1 MDRIQCVVPDERLRV
16 GHSLENLSGDFS
28 NIMAAM
34 ASIIL
39 DDTATGMRNYFGKVV
54 SYLLTISEG
63 NKKVPN
69 KNANG
74 IISKVI
80 STVSAA
86 KDDKA

>member
-1 MDRIQCVVPDERLRV
+1 MDHIQYIVPDKRSRV
-16 GHSLENLSGDFS
+16 GYLLENVSGDFP
-28 NIMAAM
+28 NIMSAM

-39 DDTATGMRNYFGKVV
+39 DNTDTGMRNDFDKVV
-54 SYLLTISEG
+54 SYLLPIAEE

-80 STVSAA
+80 SNVSDA

>member
-1 MDRIQCVVPDERLRV
+1 MDHIQCVVLDERSRAGYL
-16 GHSLENLSGDFS
+16 LENVSRDLPK
-28 NIMAAM
+28 IMEAM

-39 DDTATGMRNYFGKVV
+39 DDTATGMRNYFEKAVA
-54 SYLLTISEG
+54 YLLPIAEG

-80 STVSAA
+80 SNVSDA